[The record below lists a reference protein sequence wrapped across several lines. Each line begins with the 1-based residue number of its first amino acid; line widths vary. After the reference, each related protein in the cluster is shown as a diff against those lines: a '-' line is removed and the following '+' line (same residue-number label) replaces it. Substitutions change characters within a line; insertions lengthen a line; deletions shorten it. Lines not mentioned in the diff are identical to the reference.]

1 MLIDI
6 SNTFMDKSFIF
17 PVQAFKN
24 CDGDFIDDRYIDS
37 ENDFISNK
45 SDIIFFSEKTKS
57 NSILPPMIS
66 SYSIL
71 SFIEEEEENR
81 NDNHLFYLDTPL
93 EKENERQPY
102 FKVVYP
108 KDDSLLNKITRT
120 ENISILIKEE
130 EEEVEK
136 PFLGKKKL
144 LNAKTRKDNQDNM
157 RKKIKRG
164 FFNTSLIKFLNE
176 LLRSI
181 GSHKYFRKFPHN
193 FINDVHQERN
203 KKIFG
208 MTLRE
213 VLVEKKLYIHKKKS
227 GFNNYSHNL
236 KVVQSEEI
244 KENEEFKKILD
255 KTIRE
260 LYEEYINSDEF
271 KIGEINGL
279 RKKEMTDEYIERY
292 IYLANHFTEFLFQ

>member
-6 SNTFMDKSFIF
+6 SNTFIYKSFKF
-17 PVQAFKN
+17 PVQAFKI
-24 CDGDFIDDRYIDS
+24 CDDDFIDDRYIDS
-37 ENDFISNK
+37 ENDFFSNK
-45 SDIIFFSEKTKS
+45 SDINFFEKTKS
-57 NSILPPMIS
+57 NSFLPPMIS

-81 NDNHLFYLDTPL
+81 YDNHLFYLDTL
-93 EKENERQPY
+93 LENENKRQPY

-108 KDDSLLNKITRT
+108 KDDSLLSKITKT

-130 EEEVEK
+130 EEEEEEK
-136 PFLGKKKL
+136 SFLGKKKL

-164 FFNTSLIKFLNE
+164 FYNTSLIKFLNE
-176 LLRSI
+176 LLKSI
-181 GSHKYFRKFPHN
+181 GSKKYFEKFPHN
-193 FINDVHQERN
+193 FVNDVNQKRN

-213 VLVEKKLYIHKKKS
+213 VLVEKKLYIHEENS

-244 KENEEFKKILD
+244 K
-255 KTIRE
+255 
-260 LYEEYINSDEF
+260 
-271 KIGEINGL
+271 
-279 RKKEMTDEYIERY
+279 
-292 IYLANHFTEFLFQ
+292 

>member
-6 SNTFMDKSFIF
+6 SNTFIYKSFGF
-17 PVQAFKN
+17 PVQAFKI
-24 CDGDFIDDRYIDS
+24 CDDDFIDDRYIDS

-45 SDIIFFSEKTKS
+45 SDINFFSKKTKS
-57 NSILPPMIS
+57 NSFLPHIS
-66 SYSIL
+66 FNSNL
-71 SFIEEEEENR
+71 SFIEEEDENR
-81 NDNHLFYLDTPL
+81 NDNHLFYLDTL
-93 EKENERQPY
+93 LENENKRQPY

-108 KDDSLLNKITRT
+108 KDDLLLTKINRT

-130 EEEVEK
+130 EEEK

-203 KKIFG
+203 KKIFVMKLG
-208 MTLRE
+208 E
-213 VLVEKKLYIHKKKS
+213 VLVEKKLYIHEENS

-271 KIGEINGL
+271 KIGEINRL

>member
-57 NSILPPMIS
+57 NSFLPEMIS

-164 FFNTSLIKFLNE
+164 FYNTSLIKFLNE
-176 LLRSI
+176 LLKSI
-181 GSHKYFRKFPHN
+181 GTKKYCTTA
-193 FINDVHQERN
+193 I
-203 KKIFG
+203 
-208 MTLRE
+208 TT
-213 VLVEKKLYIHKKKS
+213 YC
-227 GFNNYSHNL
+227 
-236 KVVQSEEI
+236 
-244 KENEEFKKILD
+244 
-255 KTIRE
+255 
-260 LYEEYINSDEF
+260 
-271 KIGEINGL
+271 
-279 RKKEMTDEYIERY
+279 
-292 IYLANHFTEFLFQ
+292 HF

>member
-6 SNTFMDKSFIF
+6 SNTFMDKSFKF

-45 SDIIFFSEKTKS
+45 SDINFFSGKTKS
-57 NSILPPMIS
+57 DSFLPPMIS
-66 SYSIL
+66 S
-71 SFIEEEEENR
+71 FIEEEDENR
-81 NDNHLFYLDTPL
+81 NDNHLFYLDTL
-93 EKENERQPY
+93 LENENKRQPY

-164 FFNTSLIKFLNE
+164 FFNTSLIKRLNE
-176 LLRSI
+176 LLKSI
-181 GSHKYFRKFPHN
+181 GSNKYFEKFPHN

-203 KKIFG
+203 KKIFVMKLG
-208 MTLRE
+208 E

>member
-17 PVQAFKN
+17 QVQAFKN

-120 ENISILIKEE
+120 ENISILIREE

-144 LNAKTRKDNQDNM
+144 LNVKTRKDNQDNM

-164 FFNTSLIKFLNE
+164 FYNTSLIKFLNE
-176 LLRSI
+176 LLKSI
-181 GSHKYFRKFPHN
+181 GTKKYFEKFPHN
-193 FINDVHQERN
+193 FVNDVNQKRN

-213 VLVEKKLYIHKKKS
+213 VLVEKKLYIHEENS

>member
-24 CDGDFIDDRYIDS
+24 CDGDFIDDRYINS
-37 ENDFISNK
+37 ENDFFSNK

-57 NSILPPMIS
+57 NSLLPPMIS
-66 SYSIL
+66 FNSIL

-108 KDDSLLNKITRT
+108 KDDLLLTKINRT

-130 EEEVEK
+130 EEEK

-213 VLVEKKLYIHKKKS
+213 VLVEKKLYIHEENS

-244 KENEEFKKILD
+244 KENEKFKKILN
-255 KTIRE
+255 KTICE

>member
-6 SNTFMDKSFIF
+6 SNTFIYKSFGF
-17 PVQAFKN
+17 PVQAFKI
-24 CDGDFIDDRYIDS
+24 CDDDFIDDRYIDS

-45 SDIIFFSEKTKS
+45 SDINFFSKKTKS
-57 NSILPPMIS
+57 NSFLPPMIS

-71 SFIEEEEENR
+71 SFNEEEDENR
-81 NDNHLFYLDTPL
+81 NDNHLFYLDTL
-93 EKENERQPY
+93 LENENNRQPY

-108 KDDSLLNKITRT
+108 KDDLLLTKINRT

-130 EEEVEK
+130 EEEK

-144 LNAKTRKDNQDNM
+144 LIAKTRKDNQDNM

-164 FFNTSLIKFLNE
+164 FYNTSLIKFLNE
-176 LLRSI
+176 LLKSI
-181 GSHKYFRKFPHN
+181 GTKKYFEKFPHN
-193 FINDVHQERN
+193 FVNDVNQKRN

-213 VLVEKKLYIHKKKS
+213 VLVEKKLYIHEENS

-244 KENEEFKKILD
+244 KENEEFKKILN

-260 LYEEYINSDEF
+260 LYEEYINSDGF

-292 IYLANHFTEFLFQ
+292 IYLANHFIEFLFQ